1 MNDADAAPH
10 FVALFEMLDA
20 VVDAN
25 DYANPSL
32 AGLAAGC
39 ALAARAAGVPAEAMV
54 VHLRQRIHE
63 VRLSGV
69 GEWYRGILIERLVSR
84 AILAYFV
91 EGASGEES
99 PPNAG

>member
-25 DYANPSL
+25 DSANPSL
-32 AGLAAGC
+32 AGRAAGC

-84 AILAYFV
+84 AILAYFTD
-91 EGASGEES
+91 GAPGEES

>member
-1 MNDADAAPH
+1 MHDADPAPH